1 MARNGTVIATAGGT
15 ATSYAD
21 NTARASTTYQYSVAA
36 RDGAGNVSPS
46 AAVSVTTPAAPP
58 GPTFVQAAGSST
70 TTVTLPA
77 PSTPGDLLVLSAGVY
92 TGLSKPIT
100 AVTDGKNTW
109 KKVGAYAVSGQNSD
123 GEMWY
128 AANAASVT
136 SITVTTSASTV
147 ALEAQE
153 FAGVAQTA
161 PLDGSNGAV
170 ASSTSASSGSASP
183 TGANDLA
190 VGFIAGHGSSQ
201 PIGVTSAGYTT
212 QPQVTTTSP
221 STVSVVSGYQTL
233 GSTSAQSFAGN
244 FPDGMYWSAGIALF
258 KAGTTTPPPA
268 NDFSIAAAPSSA
280 SVPAGAGTTTTLN
293 TTITSGVAQQVT
305 LSASGA
311 PAGTTVSFNPTT
323 INSGQS
329 STMTVTTSTSTP
341 VGGPTP
347 ITVTGTGATATHS
360 TTFSLTVTAVPTN
373 DFSIAASPSS
383 ATVTAGQGTTS
394 TISTTI
400 TSGVAQQVTLSASGA
415 PSGTT
420 VSFNPTTI
428 NAGQSS
434 TMTITTSA
442 STPVGGPTPITV
454 TGTGATAT
462 HSTTFS
468 LTVTAA
474 AANDFSIAAAPSSA
488 TLTAGQGTT
497 STISTAVTS
506 GVAQQVTLSAS
517 GAPSGT
523 TVSFNPT
530 TINAGQSSTMT
541 ITTSTS
547 TPAGTSTITVT
558 GTGASALHS
567 TPVSLTVVTG
577 STPSLVQAMGA
588 TETATATTLTGTFAA
603 PSTAGNLLVLSAS
616 VYTGATNTITSVTD
630 SAGNTWI
637 KIGAFF
643 VSGHNSDGEMWY
655 SPNAKS
661 VTTVTVTTNS
671 AASVAFEVQ
680 EFAGIAKVN
689 PLDVSAGTSNTGT
702 TAGSG
707 SVTPGIA
714 NELVVGFVA
723 GHGNT
728 QPIAV
733 TSPGYTTQTQQTTT
747 GTIATVVSG
756 YKVLGAPSAQTF
768 SGSFSSAMY
777 WAAGIAVFKPGS

>member
-1 MARNGTVIATAGGT
+1 
-15 ATSYAD
+15 
-21 NTARASTTYQYSVAA
+21 
-36 RDGAGNVSPS
+36 
-46 AAVSVTTPAAPP
+46 
-58 GPTFVQAAGSST
+58 
-70 TTVTLPA
+70 
-77 PSTPGDLLVLSAGVY
+77 
-92 TGLSKPIT
+92 
-100 AVTDGKNTW
+100 
-109 KKVGAYAVSGQNSD
+109 
-123 GEMWY
+123 
-128 AANAASVT
+128 
-136 SITVTTSASTV
+136 
-147 ALEAQE
+147 
-153 FAGVAQTA
+153 
-161 PLDGSNGAV
+161 
-170 ASSTSASSGSASP
+170 
-183 TGANDLA
+183 
-190 VGFIAGHGSSQ
+190 
-201 PIGVTSAGYTT
+201 
-212 QPQVTTTSP
+212 
-221 STVSVVSGYQTL
+221 
-233 GSTSAQSFAGN
+233 
-244 FPDGMYWSAGIALF
+244 
-258 KAGTTTPPPA
+258 
-268 NDFSIAAAPSSA
+268 
-280 SVPAGAGTTTTLN
+280 
-293 TTITSGVAQQVT
+293 
-305 LSASGA
+305 
-311 PAGTTVSFNPTT
+311 
-323 INSGQS
+323 
-329 STMTVTTSTSTP
+329 MTVTTSTSTP
-341 VGGPTP
+341 AGTST
-347 ITVTGTGATATHS
+347 ITVTGGGATASHS
-360 TTFSLTVTAVPTN
+360 ATFSLTVTAAPTN

-400 TSGVAQQVTLSASGA
+400 TSGVAQQMTLTASGA

-428 NAGQSS
+428 NSGQSS
-434 TMTITTSA
+434 TMTVTTST
-442 STPVGGPTPITV
+442 STPAGTSTITV
-454 TGTGATAT
+454 TGGGATAS

-468 LTVTAA
+468 LTVTGAP
-474 AANDFSIAAAPSSA
+474 ANDFSIAASPSSV
-488 TLTAGQGTT
+488 TVTAGQGTT
-497 STISTAVTS
+497 STISTTITS

-517 GAPSGT
+517 GAPTGT

-530 TINAGQSSTMT
+530 TINSGQSSTMT
-541 ITTSTS
+541 VTTSTS

-567 TPVSLTVVTG
+567 TTISLTVVTG
-577 STPSLVQAMGA
+577 STPRLIQAMGA
-588 TETATATTLTGTFAA
+588 TESATATSLTGTFAA

-616 VYTGATNTITSVTD
+616 VYTGATNTLTSVTD

-661 VTTVTVTTNS
+661 VTTVTATTNS

-733 TSPGYTTQTQQTTT
+733 TSPGYTTQPQQTTT

-756 YKVLGAPSAQTF
+756 YRVLGSPSAQTF

-777 WAAGIAVFKPGS
+777 WGAGIAVFKPGS